1 MNIALLGYGHMGKA
15 IEAVAIERGHHIGV
29 TIDNIDEW
37 NNKLEAL
44 RACDLAI
51 DFSTPSTAINNIE
64 KCLNLGLPVVVG
76 TTGWNDH
83 LESIVAECLALNGTL
98 FVATNFSIGM
108 NIMFELNRRLAQIM
122 NLHPNYDVDI
132 VETHHVHKLDAPSGT
147 AVTLAE
153 GIIDNIDS
161 KDSWVLGSE
170 LWVDENGEIDSE
182 HSRPNLLPNG
192 PAPNQIPIGAVRM
205 GETPGMHQVV
215 YESAEDTITLSHN
228 AKSRNGLAIGA
239 VVAAEFILGKKG
251 YFTMRDLLH

>member
-132 VETHHVHKLDAPSGT
+132 VETHHIHKLDAPSGT
-147 AVTLAE
+147 AITLAE
-153 GIIDNIDS
+153 GIISELDRKNKWVEGTLTAPDGTVTGNKECAPSEIRIDS
-161 KDSWVLGSE
+161 IRE
-170 LWVDENGEIDSE
+170 GEIAGIHE
-182 HSRPNLLPNG
+182 IR
-192 PAPNQIPIGAVRM
+192 
-205 GETPGMHQVV
+205 
-215 YESAEDTITLSHN
+215 YECDADTITIVHD
-228 AKSRNGLAIGA
+228 AKNRSGLAFGA
-239 VVAAEFILGKKG
+239 VLAAEYTNNKSGFL
-251 YFTMRDLLH
+251 TMKDLMDSLNA